1 MNRKPAFTARH
12 LAGRGLLLAAAAAAA
27 LVLAVG
33 AAGAGEKFP
42 AKTVDVITHA
52 GAGGG
57 TDVTTRMMM
66 LRGRRVF
73 KNDMAVVNKKGG
85 GGAVAMNYAKA
96 QPRDGYTIMTIT
108 PSHLMTIALGKAPI
122 TIDDLVGI
130 ARATDDPQLLMAKKG
145 TFKDVKAMIAAAKKR
160 PIKVGGTH
168 VGGIDQVTATT
179 FFNRAGAKMSYIP
192 YKGGGHIVTNLIGG
206 DIELGVLN
214 LSEAEGQIRAG
225 EIQPLVV
232 LSKKRMGPLPDVPT
246 SGDIG
251 VDAVFS
257 TVRGFVALKG
267 VPEDRLK
274 ALEKGVL
281 KAMKHSVYQG
291 YLKTVGLGPDSV
303 VGAADWDAQIKQLY
317 KDGAASLKELG
328 MIK

>member
-1 MNRKPAFTARH
+1 MKRLELTCFTRRAC
-12 LAGRGLLLAAAAAAA
+12 LLGAATA
-27 LVLAVG
+27 LVLGVG
-33 AAGAGEKFP
+33 AGVVKADDKFP
-42 AKTVDVITHA
+42 TKSIDVVTHA

-73 KNDMAVVNKKGG
+73 KKDMAVVSKRGG
-85 GGAVAMNYAKA
+85 GGAVAMNYIKA
-96 QPRDGYTIMTIT
+96 QPLDGHTIMTIT

-122 TIDDLVGI
+122 TIDDLVGL

-145 TFKDVKAMIAAAKKR
+145 TYADIKAMIAAGKAKS
-160 PIKVGGTH
+160 IKVGGTH

-179 FFNRAGAKMSYIP
+179 FFNRAGVKMNYIP
-192 YKGGGHIVTNLIGG
+192 YKGGGDIVTNLIGG
-206 DIELGVLN
+206 DIEVGVLN
-214 LSEAEGQIRAG
+214 LSEAEGQIKAG

-232 LSKKRMGPLPDVPT
+232 LAKKRMGPLPDVPT

-251 VDAVFS
+251 VEAVFS

-267 VPEDRLK
+267 TPDDRLK
-274 ALEKGVL
+274 ALEKGIL

-317 KDGAASLKELG
+317 KDGSASLKELG
-328 MIK
+328 MIM